1 MVFRPNIQDRHFDW
15 KRGGFVP
22 PIDPY
27 HFRGKS
33 PSTFKGNNKKVTT
46 TPVNLKKEAELL
58 TLEVF
63 LPSFHKEEIDV
74 SVMDNTLF
82 VRAKRLNKP
91 VRPSSRYIINEFET
105 DVVEHTFRLAA
116 GIGHEQ
122 IDAKLENGILYLT
135 FTDVPKAEEKV
146 YQLIEIE

>member
-1 MVFRPNIQDRHFDW
+1 MYFRANINDRHFDW
-15 KRGGFVP
+15 KRGGFIP

-33 PSTFKGNNKKVTT
+33 PDKMKVSAKKEM
-46 TPVNLKKEAELL
+46 PVNLKKEEEIF

-63 LPSFHKEEIDV
+63 VPGFTKAEIDV
-74 SVMDNTLF
+74 SVMDNTLY
-82 VRAKRLNKP
+82 VRAKKLNKP
-91 VRPSSRYIINEFET
+91 VRPSSKYIINEYES

-116 GIGHEQ
+116 GVGHEH

-135 FTDVPKAEEKV
+135 FTDVPKEEEKV
-146 YQLIEIE
+146 YQLIEVE